1 MKAVNALAG
10 LINNLVLFGMCAFR
24 IIPAEI
30 FFGGGNLTYQVK
42 DAILSLSELKITF
55 EGAKPYFDKII
66 YQEKNDKKKEPL
78 PPVKEKIEIKNLGFS
93 YPGHVVFEHLNMD
106 FKIGGKYALV
116 GESGSGKTTLLRL
129 LLGQLQANKGAV
141 LFDQMDASIYD
152 PKTFSDQMAYIEQN
166 VFLFHTTVRENI
178 TLGGDFTEEQIEE
191 ALRNSALYEDLKL
204 FENGLNTDV
213 GENGRKLSGGQ
224 RQRIAGARAL
234 IHNRK
239 ILIMDEGTSALDKEN
254 AKIIEKSLLEE
265 PDITLILVSHHLEK
279 NEMKKYTKVYY
290 LGEKVSA

>member
-141 LFDQMDASIYD
+141 LFDQM
-152 PKTFSDQMAYIEQN
+152 AYIEQN

-224 RQRIAGARAL
+224 RQRIAVARAL

-279 NEMKKYTKVYY
+279 NEMKKYTKVYH

>member
-1 MKAVNALAG
+1 M
-10 LINNLVLFGMCAFR
+10 
-24 IIPAEI
+24 
-30 FFGGGNLTYQVK
+30 
-42 DAILSLSELKITF
+42 
-55 EGAKPYFDKII
+55 
-66 YQEKNDKKKEPL
+66 
-78 PPVKEKIEIKNLGFS
+78 
-93 YPGHVVFEHLNMD
+93 
-106 FKIGGKYALV
+106 
-116 GESGSGKTTLLRL
+116 
-129 LLGQLQANKGAV
+129 GQLQANKGAV
-141 LFDQMDASIYD
+141 LFDQMDACAYD
-152 PKTFSDQMAYIEQN
+152 PKSFSDQMAYIEQN

-191 ALRNSALYEDLKL
+191 VLRNSALYEDLKL
-204 FENGLNTDV
+204 FENGLDTDV

-224 RQRIAGARAL
+224 RQRIAVARAL

>member
-1 MKAVNALAG
+1 MGIIYTDCKRTAAGGTVLKYFGHKKDFKNRIDQASEQLENQRYHYVKCKGKASLKMKAVNALAG
-10 LINNLVLFGMCAFR
+10 LINNLVFFGMCAFR

-55 EGAKPYFDKII
+55 EGAKLYFDKIV
-66 YQEKNDKKKEPL
+66 YQDKSDKKKEPL

-141 LFDQMDASIYD
+141 LFDQMDAYAYD
-152 PKTFSDQMAYIEQN
+152 PKSFSDQMAYIEQN
-166 VFLFHTTVRENI
+166 VFLFHTTI
-178 TLGGDFTEEQIEE
+178 
-191 ALRNSALYEDLKL
+191 
-204 FENGLNTDV
+204 
-213 GENGRKLSGGQ
+213 
-224 RQRIAGARAL
+224 
-234 IHNRK
+234 
-239 ILIMDEGTSALDKEN
+239 
-254 AKIIEKSLLEE
+254 
-265 PDITLILVSHHLEK
+265 
-279 NEMKKYTKVYY
+279 
-290 LGEKVSA
+290 

>member
-1 MKAVNALAG
+1 M
-10 LINNLVLFGMCAFR
+10 
-24 IIPAEI
+24 
-30 FFGGGNLTYQVK
+30 LTF
-42 DAILSLSELKITF
+42 S
-55 EGAKPYFDKII
+55 
-66 YQEKNDKKKEPL
+66 KNDKKKEPL

-166 VFLFHTTVRENI
+166 VFLFHTTVRLVI
-178 TLGGDFTEEQIEE
+178 CMMGGLIAMYYTEEQIEE

-224 RQRIAGARAL
+224 RQRIAVARAF

-254 AKIIEKSLLEE
+254 REISAGRTGYYADFGKSSSGKE
-265 PDITLILVSHHLEK
+265 
-279 NEMKKYTKVYY
+279 
-290 LGEKVSA
+290 

>member
-106 FKIGGKYALV
+106 FKIGGKYNASQIII
-116 GESGSGKTTLLRL
+116 GTITGK
-129 LLGQLQANKGAV
+129 
-141 LFDQMDASIYD
+141 
-152 PKTFSDQMAYIEQN
+152 
-166 VFLFHTTVRENI
+166 
-178 TLGGDFTEEQIEE
+178 
-191 ALRNSALYEDLKL
+191 
-204 FENGLNTDV
+204 
-213 GENGRKLSGGQ
+213 
-224 RQRIAGARAL
+224 
-234 IHNRK
+234 
-239 ILIMDEGTSALDKEN
+239 
-254 AKIIEKSLLEE
+254 
-265 PDITLILVSHHLEK
+265 
-279 NEMKKYTKVYY
+279 
-290 LGEKVSA
+290 

>member
-1 MKAVNALAG
+1 
-10 LINNLVLFGMCAFR
+10 
-24 IIPAEI
+24 
-30 FFGGGNLTYQVK
+30 
-42 DAILSLSELKITF
+42 
-55 EGAKPYFDKII
+55 
-66 YQEKNDKKKEPL
+66 
-78 PPVKEKIEIKNLGFS
+78 
-93 YPGHVVFEHLNMD
+93 MD

-224 RQRIAGARAL
+224 RQRIAVARAL

-279 NEMKKYTKVYY
+279 NEMKKYY
-290 LGEKVSA
+290 L

>member
-106 FKIGGKYALV
+106 FKIGGNMPLSEKVEV
-116 GESGSGKTTLLRL
+116 GKQRFSDYYWDNYRQIKVQFYLIRWMRLFMTRKHSVIRWHTLNKMYFFFTQQSGKT
-129 LLGQLQANKGAV
+129 
-141 LFDQMDASIYD
+141 
-152 PKTFSDQMAYIEQN
+152 
-166 VFLFHTTVRENI
+166 
-178 TLGGDFTEEQIEE
+178 
-191 ALRNSALYEDLKL
+191 
-204 FENGLNTDV
+204 
-213 GENGRKLSGGQ
+213 
-224 RQRIAGARAL
+224 
-234 IHNRK
+234 
-239 ILIMDEGTSALDKEN
+239 
-254 AKIIEKSLLEE
+254 
-265 PDITLILVSHHLEK
+265 
-279 NEMKKYTKVYY
+279 
-290 LGEKVSA
+290 